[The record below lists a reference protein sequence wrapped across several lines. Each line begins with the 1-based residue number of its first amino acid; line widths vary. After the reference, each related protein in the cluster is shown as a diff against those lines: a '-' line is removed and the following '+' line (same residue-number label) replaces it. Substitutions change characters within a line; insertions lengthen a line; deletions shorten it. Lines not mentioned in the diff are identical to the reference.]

1 MFGGLQFGHIAP
13 LTAVVEVVPVAA
25 SVCCRHRTH
34 LRCAVCNP
42 GVQHVFSRAA
52 GSPLHSRCCCVHGCG
67 RPATRALLLLPPLR
81 AVYKD
86 VLFGAG
92 TLDAML
98 ELLTDA
104 ATLCDL
110 QLVQAR

>member
-1 MFGGLQFGHIAP
+1 
-13 LTAVVEVVPVAA
+13 
-25 SVCCRHRTH
+25 
-34 LRCAVCNP
+34 
-42 GVQHVFSRAA
+42 
-52 GSPLHSRCCCVHGCG
+52 
-67 RPATRALLLLPPLR
+67 
-81 AVYKD
+81 VYKD